1 MRTCYPHLSMKHP
14 HLQDALLPLVSFPS
28 LFAFWTTHRKWPP
41 PCPRACSYAR
51 CRLPSVPGTRQ
62 ELNRGYFYF
71 SELHHPVFNFCIHS
85 TGRGSFFH
93 PECVY
98 HQGSHNIIRHWLCFG
113 SSSENKLSCGSGHC
127 LLPYC
132 ALGCHFPHI
141 PFCSLAEVR
150 CELVRVS
157 GTLRLSSFL
166 LD

>member
-1 MRTCYPHLSMKHP
+1 MEACYKSITSAILSPALCFSSVKSLSTSHPYSEATFIVTQCSKCITILSFPLELPNATCYPHLSMKHP

-62 ELNRGYFYF
+62 ELNREYFYF

-98 HQGSHNIIRHWLCFG
+98 HQGSHNIIRH
-113 SSSENKLSCGSGHC
+113 
-127 LLPYC
+127 
-132 ALGCHFPHI
+132 
-141 PFCSLAEVR
+141 
-150 CELVRVS
+150 
-157 GTLRLSSFL
+157 
-166 LD
+166 